1 MEITTVSLKH
11 HIYRAHDVLEK
22 SVNDLIRDEF
32 IYNRWIFDKVEPTN
46 MRTPPFRGWLETKNK
61 HNNGSGD
68 IIGYN
73 NQFIKIGIDIKYQLQ
88 RLVIDK
94 PLELYRINTNI
105 QYFGMES
112 SFHFDSS
119 REGSWSF
126 VYFIG
131 PSWDTSWG
139 GEFCV
144 RTGQTDYTYVPY
156 IPNTGVLFPAS
167 LLHMGSAPNLLG
179 NLPRCS
185 IAFVYHER
193 TTGQT

>member
-1 MEITTVSLKH
+1 MEITTISLKH
-11 HIYRAHDVLEK
+11 HIYRANNVLER
-22 SVNDLIRDEF
+22 SVNDLIGDEF
-32 IYNRWIFDKVEPTN
+32 RYNKWIFDKVEPTDN
-46 MRTPPFRGWLETKNK
+46 RTHPFRGWLETKNN

-73 NQFIKIGIDIKYQLQ
+73 NQFIKIGIDIKYKLQ
-88 RLVIDK
+88 RLIIDK

-119 REGSWSF
+119 EESSWSF

-144 RTGQTDYTYVPY
+144 CTGETDYVYVPY

-167 LLHMGSAPNLLG
+167 LPHMGSAPNLLG

-185 IAFVYHER
+185 IAFVYNER
-193 TTGQT
+193 TRKT

>member
-1 MEITTVSLKH
+1 MKLTTVSLKH
-11 HIYRAHDVLEK
+11 RIYRAHDVLKK
-22 SVNDLIRDEF
+22 SDNELIVDEF
-32 IYNRWIFDKVEPTN
+32 SHNKWIFNKVEPS
-46 MRTPPFRGWLETKNK
+46 RGDAPVRAWLETKNV
-61 HNNGSGD
+61 HNNGDGD

-73 NQFIKIGIDIKYQLQ
+73 NQLIRIATDIQYKLQ
-88 RLVIDK
+88 RLLIDK
-94 PLELYRINTNI
+94 PLKLYRINTNI

-112 SFHFDSS
+112 SFHLDSS
-119 REGSWSF
+119 KDGGWSF

-131 PSWDTSWG
+131 PEWDTLWG

-144 RTGQTDYTYVPY
+144 RTGQTDYQYVPY

-167 LLHMGSAPNLLG
+167 LLHMGIAPNRLC
-179 NLPRCS
+179 NQPRCS